1 MKYLFTGDI
10 SNAVERQLIN
20 DYPELK
26 IDVLKVSH
34 HGSNTGTSAAFLN
47 AIKPKIALISCGK
60 DNYYGHPHDDV
71 ITANDYGV
79 KVYRSDEMGMVK
91 IVYYGNDNYIFNDFN
106 D

>member
-1 MKYLFTGDI
+1 MEWREKWAKGWIACF
-10 SNAVERQLIN
+10 VVVV
-20 DYPELK
+20 
-26 IDVLKVSH
+26 DVLKVSH

-71 ITANDYGV
+71 ITRLNDYGV

-91 IVYYGNDNYIFNDFN
+91 IVYYGDDNYIFNDFN